1 MFRSKG
7 FLWLAGE
14 NDLYGDWSQAGSIVQ
29 IHAAAPWFA
38 AIPEEAWEAQVI
50 LPCQPKQSEIL
61 KRFASGLVVL
71 PRLMVRCSQAGQ
83 EASRYILDHA

>member
-1 MFRSKG
+1 MLQVFRSKG
-7 FLWLAGE
+7 FLWLAGA

-50 LPCQPKQSEIL
+50 LPCQLFHHEIL
-61 KRFASGLVVL
+61 WGLNMRFASLVVP
-71 PRLMVRCSQAGQ
+71 PRVKMRCS
-83 EASRYILDHA
+83 LDLS